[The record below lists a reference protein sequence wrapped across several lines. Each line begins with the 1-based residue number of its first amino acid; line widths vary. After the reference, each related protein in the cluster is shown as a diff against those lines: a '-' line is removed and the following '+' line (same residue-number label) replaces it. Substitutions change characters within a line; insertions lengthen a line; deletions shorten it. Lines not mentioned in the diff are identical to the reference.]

1 MSTSPRKYR
10 GSRKHILDWTSQP
23 AFVVQLL
30 QLIEPVSCKI
40 TAASEWMPKGYLA
53 LEEARLERFGP
64 KTLPGHP
71 AWDLIRGWWL
81 KHSRGANTPNWD
93 LAVRAEIDEKPGL
106 ILVEAK
112 ANVPGLSAS
121 GKFLPKEGS
130 TSNSFENHD
139 HIGRAIDDANS
150 EMQACVP
157 GICIGRDKHYQ
168 LSNRLAFAWK
178 LASLGI
184 PTVLVYLGFVG
195 DTGIADVGDP
205 FIDDGHWQR
214 IFREKLL
221 DVCPNPQRLLE
232 RAIGTS
238 KESMWVLCRSRPVL
252 ELSSLR

>member
-112 ANVPGLSAS
+112 ANVPELSAS

-130 TSNSFENHD
+130 SSNSFENHD
-139 HIGRAIDDANS
+139 HIGRAIDDVNS
-150 EMQACVP
+150 DASLCSWYLHWPGQALSALESACLRVEACKSRYPNRACVF
-157 GICIGRDKHYQ
+157 G
-168 LSNRLAFAWK
+168 
-178 LASLGI
+178 
-184 PTVLVYLGFVG
+184 
-195 DTGIADVGDP
+195 
-205 FIDDGHWQR
+205 
-214 IFREKLL
+214 
-221 DVCPNPQRLLE
+221 
-232 RAIGTS
+232 
-238 KESMWVLCRSRPVL
+238 
-252 ELSSLR
+252 LRR